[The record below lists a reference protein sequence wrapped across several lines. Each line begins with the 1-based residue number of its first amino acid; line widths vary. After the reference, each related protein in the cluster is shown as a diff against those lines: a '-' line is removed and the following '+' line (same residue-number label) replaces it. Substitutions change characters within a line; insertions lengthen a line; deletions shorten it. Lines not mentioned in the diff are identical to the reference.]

1 MKNNRGMTLLLS
13 ILMLS
18 MVLATSLS
26 VSYLVMT
33 GIKLSETVEQS
44 QMAYYAADSGIECA
58 LYVDLQAKVFDENKD
73 PKIEGKCAGA
83 QSASKISG
91 SWKDGAT
98 FTVDYK
104 YYNNDPCAKVTVEK
118 KSGLTTITALGFN
131 TCKTVPRIVN
141 RSLQTTY

>member
-1 MKNNRGMTLLLS
+1 MTLLLS

-73 PKIEGKCAGA
+73 PKIDKKCIGA
-83 QSASKISG
+83 KDASPFSG
-91 SWKDGAT
+91 NNWKNGAT

-104 YYNNDPCAKVTVEK
+104 YYNNDPCAKVTVDK
-118 KSGLTTITALGFN
+118 GGGKTTITALGFN

-141 RSLQTTY
+141 RSLQITY